1 MRSFVL
7 LIVAP

>member
-7 LIVAP
+7 Y